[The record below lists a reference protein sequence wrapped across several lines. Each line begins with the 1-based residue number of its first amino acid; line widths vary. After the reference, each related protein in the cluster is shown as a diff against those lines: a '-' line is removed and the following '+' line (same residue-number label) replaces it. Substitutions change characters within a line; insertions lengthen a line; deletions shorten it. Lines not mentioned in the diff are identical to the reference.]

1 MDLDST
7 VNCQPG
13 VLGPTDLL
21 NRPGSANKPN
31 PIFESLHLL
40 QKGDTDSL
48 KMGLKTIRD
57 LLRENS
63 SIFDDKLINRVTT
76 LKRCFSNVKLS
87 LLCNWWKLLK
97 TVITRQKTDL
107 PPLIVFAIWQRTK
120 DRLLLP
126 KALKIL

>member
-31 PIFESLHLL
+31 PILESLHLL
-40 QKGDTDSL
+40 QKGDADSL

-63 SIFDDKLINRVTT
+63 AIFDDKLVNRVRSDKGFFLIT
-76 LKRCFSNVKLS
+76 LLVSRAFGRSC
-87 LLCNWWKLLK
+87 
-97 TVITRQKTDL
+97 
-107 PPLIVFAIWQRTK
+107 
-120 DRLLLP
+120 
-126 KALKIL
+126 

>member
-31 PIFESLHLL
+31 PILESLHLL
-40 QKGDTDSL
+40 QKGDADSL

-57 LLRENS
+57 LLRES
-63 SIFDDKLINRVTT
+63 SAIFDDKLVNRVRSDKGFFFNYT
-76 LKRCFSNVKLS
+76 FSLS
-87 LLCNWWKLLK
+87 C
-97 TVITRQKTDL
+97 
-107 PPLIVFAIWQRTK
+107 IW
-120 DRLLLP
+120 
-126 KALKIL
+126 